1 MSVIGSS
8 IVRSIPDLEHRF
20 VALPEY
26 TSLSDAL
33 VDMEDFLLDGYG
45 ERAACERRQE
55 MEEQLRLEEEQQK
68 KRAFEEEERKKRE
81 LEEALKTRELEE
93 KERMRREWEE
103 EDRRRKREWEE
114 ALRALG

>member
-1 MSVIGSS
+1 MSAIGSS

-26 TSLSDAL
+26 TSLSDVL

-55 MEEQLRLEEEQQK
+55 MEEQLRLEEQQK
-68 KRAFEEEERKKRE
+68 KRALEEEERKKRE
-81 LEEALKTRELEE
+81 LEEAMKTRELEE
-93 KERMRREWEE
+93 KERMRVEWEE
-103 EDRRRKREWEE
+103 EDRRRKQEWEE